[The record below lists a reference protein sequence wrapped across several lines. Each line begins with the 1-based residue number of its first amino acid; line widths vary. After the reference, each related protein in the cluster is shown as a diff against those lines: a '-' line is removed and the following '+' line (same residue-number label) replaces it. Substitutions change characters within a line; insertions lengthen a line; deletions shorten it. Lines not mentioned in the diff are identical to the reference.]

1 MKIKKIH
8 VYLTLVLLTF
18 GFMISYSI
26 QFTKS
31 FSNSP
36 SAYSESQW
44 EKKQKLQEKIISEQ
58 QQIQKLEQQLQEVKQ
73 KVSESE
79 NKMGAREAE
88 AQGVLKELEEVRMW
102 AGLVPVQ
109 GKGILVSLNDSS
121 YLPDSANVNDF
132 IVHEENIRQVVN
144 ELFSAGAEAISI
156 NGQRLT
162 TNSAIR
168 CVGPTVLVNEVKTV
182 PPFEI
187 SAIGEPETLLTA
199 LQMPGGVL
207 QSLKEWTK
215 IEVKLEKKERIEL
228 PAYAGDNLNQMRVE
242 AFNRE
247 EES

>member
-1 MKIKKIH
+1 MKIKRIH

-18 GFMISYSI
+18 GFMISYSV

-31 FSNSP
+31 ISNSQ
-36 SAYSESQW
+36 STYTEAQW
-44 EKKQKLQEKIISEQ
+44 EKKQKLQEKILDEQ
-58 QQIQKLEQQLQEVKQ
+58 KQIQKLEEQLQNIKQ

-79 NKMGAREAE
+79 NKMGNREAE
-88 AQGVLKELEEVRMW
+88 AQEILKELEEVRMW
-102 AGLVPVQ
+102 TGLVPVQ

-121 YLPDSANVNDF
+121 SVPDSANVNDF

-187 SAIGEPETLLTA
+187 SAVGEPDTLVTA

-207 QSLKEWTK
+207 QTLKEWTR
-215 IEVKLEKKERIEL
+215 IEVKLEKKERLEL
-228 PAYAGDNLNQMRVE
+228 PAFAGDNLNQMRVDAE
-242 AFNRE
+242 DKE
-247 EES
+247 GDL

>member
-31 FSNSP
+31 ISSSS
-36 SAYSESQW
+36 SAYTETQW
-44 EKKQKLQEKIISEQ
+44 EKKQKLQEKILDEQ
-58 QQIQKLEQQLQEVKQ
+58 KQIQKLAQQLQDIKQ
-73 KVSESE
+73 KVSDSE

-88 AQGVLKELEEVRMW
+88 AQEILKELEEVRMW
-102 AGLVPVQ
+102 TGLVPVQ
-109 GKGILVSLNDSS
+109 GKGIIVSLNDSS
-121 YLPDSANVNDF
+121 NLPDSANVNDF

-156 NGQRLT
+156 NGQRLS

-187 SAIGEPETLLTA
+187 SAIGEPETLVTA

-207 QSLKEWTK
+207 QSLKEWTN
-215 IEVKLEKKERIEL
+215 IEVKLEKKDRLDL
-228 PAYAGDNLNQMRVE
+228 PAYAGDSLNQMRVE
-242 AFNRE
+242 ASNKE
-247 EES
+247 GDS